1 MEKRDFNK
9 RFLYPVA
16 AAFGI
21 MAFSWIVYNV
31 AWRFD
36 HAALHQILASIS
48 GTLLFVSVAF
58 ASLFVYPALFF
69 RGASL
74 PERIAG
80 CLINPFLWATKENL
94 RLMISYSPAEVFY
107 YYFNPLNLWL
117 LLGITAQMGII
128 EMFCRWR
135 SGHKGESARIVT
147 LGPLAA
153 VVIGLFLAISL
164 FLWGQGEGAY
174 VIFLSGYRTFFGAG
188 I

>member
-1 MEKRDFNK
+1 MEKQALDK

-16 AAFGI
+16 IAFLI
-21 MAFSWIVYNV
+21 MAISWLIYNA
-31 AWRFD
+31 AWRID
-36 HAALHQILASIS
+36 HSALHRILASVS

-58 ASLFVYPALFF
+58 ASPFLYPALFF

-80 CLINPFLWATKENL
+80 CLANPFLWATKENL
-94 RLMISYSPAEVFY
+94 RLMISYSPAEAFY

-117 LLGITAQMGII
+117 LLGIIAQMGAI

-135 SGHKGESARIVT
+135 LRAAGESAKVIT
-147 LGPLAA
+147 IGPLAA
-153 VVIGLFLAISL
+153 VAIGLFLAISL
-164 FLWGQGEGAY
+164 FLWGQGEGTY
-174 VIFLSGYRTFFGAG
+174 VIFLSGYREFFGAG